1 MPDKARYRYCIVGLS
16 MHFGSMREGGGR
28 GHRLFF
34 AVAALIDL

>member
-1 MPDKARYRYCIVGLS
+1 